1 MVNKVSFY
9 QSSNGK
15 VPVKEY
21 LKSLEPLQVAKIRN
35 ILRLL
40 EDFGFSKPYVDT
52 RKIKGKKYNGLYE
65 IKISYSRILY
75 FLYLNNECILLHGF
89 TKKTNKSPR
98 RELDTALKRMKLY
111 KGIMD

>member
-1 MVNKVSFY
+1 MVNKISFY

-21 LKSLEPLQVAKIRN
+21 LKSLESIQVAKIRN

-40 EDFGFSKPYVDT
+40 EEFGFSKPYVDT

-65 IKISYSRILY
+65 IKIGYSRILY

-98 RELDTALKRMKLY
+98 RELDTALKRLKLY
-111 KGIMD
+111 KDILD